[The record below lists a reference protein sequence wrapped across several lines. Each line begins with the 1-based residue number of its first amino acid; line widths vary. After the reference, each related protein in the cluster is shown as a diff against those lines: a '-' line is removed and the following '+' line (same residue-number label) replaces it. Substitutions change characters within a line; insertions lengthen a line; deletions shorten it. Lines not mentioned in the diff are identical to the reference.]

1 MKKELPNFT
10 EGSLGYPMFRFAV
23 PILGALILQTVYGIV
38 DTFVISRYAGVA
50 AISGISSGSQFMDS
64 VTGIIAAFA
73 TAITVLVAQQKGAKN
88 QEELGKLLSSCILF
102 FAVLSIACTLLIT
115 LCTGKIVEF
124 MRTPPEAYQE
134 AFSYIQICGTG
145 IVAIVAYNII
155 GAFFSGLGNSTA
167 PLIAVIVSF
176 VLNIVGDFFTIGHL
190 GMGASGAAVTTVIS
204 QYISVGVTYALFRRS
219 NPGML
224 PHIGKIRLY
233 KNHMVEILKTG
244 IPLMFN
250 DFLLSFS
257 FILLLMIVNSL
268 GVEMSASI
276 GIAEKMFTLVLI
288 FPKACRKTLSV
299 VVAQCMGAQKKERAV
314 KAHDY
319 AHSFRFLRWSCHR
332 RCPLLLWPVSGRH
345 FYKGYTAYQ
354 SGISV
359 SEGVRG
365 ELYASGH
372 EIRPHWLSS
381 GLQEGEYCAG
391 RWPDWFLS
399 RKNSAGI
406 CFQQSC
412 ERLCIRHWYV
422 YPSVCC
428 CGNPSLFGVHSL
440 GEGNRRT
447 DPANRPGMRM
457 SLSVDHAKK
466 KVFL

>member
-1 MKKELPNFT
+1 MCI
-10 EGSLGYPMFRFAV
+10 R
-23 PILGALILQTVYGIV
+23 
-38 DTFVISRYAGVA
+38 
-50 AISGISSGSQFMDS
+50 DS
-64 VTGIIAAFA
+64 
-73 TAITVLVAQQKGAKN
+73 
-88 QEELGKLLSSCILF
+88 
-102 FAVLSIACTLLIT
+102 
-115 LCTGKIVEF
+115 
-124 MRTPPEAYQE
+124 
-134 AFSYIQICGTG
+134 
-145 IVAIVAYNII
+145 NII

-314 KAHDY
+314 KATIT
-319 AHSFRFLRWSCHR
+319 L
-332 RCPLLLWPVSGRH
+332 
-345 FYKGYTAYQ
+345 
-354 SGISV
+354 I
-359 SEGVRG
+359 
-365 ELYASGH
+365 
-372 EIRPHWLSS
+372 
-381 GLQEGEYCAG
+381 
-391 RWPDWFLS
+391 
-399 RKNSAGI
+399 
-406 CFQQSC
+406 
-412 ERLCIRHWYV
+412 
-422 YPSVCC
+422 
-428 CGNPSLFGVHSL
+428 LFGSCVGLAIAAVLFFYGPYLVGIFTKDTQLINLASQYLKACAVNCMLL
-440 GEGNRRT
+440 GTRYGLIGYLLGCKKANIVLVDGLIGSFLVRIPLAYAFSRAANASVFAIGMSI
-447 DPANRPGMRM
+447 PA
-457 SLSVDHAKK
+457 SAAAEILL
-466 KVFL
+466 FLVYIRWGKAIEERIQPTGRECG

>member
-10 EGSLGYPMFRFAV
+10 EGKLGYPMFRFAV
-23 PILGALILQTVYGIV
+23 PIFGALILQTLYGIV
-38 DTFVISRYAGVA
+38 YTFVISRYAGVA

-102 FAVLSIACTLLIT
+102 FAILSIACTLLIT

-314 KAHDY
+314 KATIT
-319 AHSFRFLRWSCHR
+319 L
-332 RCPLLLWPVSGRH
+332 
-345 FYKGYTAYQ
+345 
-354 SGISV
+354 I
-359 SEGVRG
+359 
-365 ELYASGH
+365 
-372 EIRPHWLSS
+372 
-381 GLQEGEYCAG
+381 
-391 RWPDWFLS
+391 
-399 RKNSAGI
+399 
-406 CFQQSC
+406 
-412 ERLCIRHWYV
+412 
-422 YPSVCC
+422 
-428 CGNPSLFGVHSL
+428 LFGSCVGLAIAAVLFFYGPYLVGIFTKDTQLINLASQYLKACAVNCMLL
-440 GEGNRRT
+440 GTRYGLIGYLLGCKKANIVLVDGLIGSFLVRIPLAYAFSRAANASVFAIGMSI
-447 DPANRPGMRM
+447 PA
-457 SLSVDHAKK
+457 SAAAEILL
-466 KVFL
+466 FLVYSRWGKAIEERIQPTGRECG